1 MGFDVEKIFL
11 PSVGVDL
18 VLNINTDF
26 PISKSSIIYDA
37 DFKKQTITIAQP
49 IVPVSPNTPF
59 EQLHLTTLA
68 HIDQRRLRIGIR
80 CNLTQFINDY
90 PMAGGTTAK
99 AIVVQYQLPAVETNI
114 RSAFRLGMTSK
125 YSVRAKLIF
134 NNQEYRTPDDFKI
147 KDISFSGLGLIILEK
162 KDKPSTPLSD
172 LKRGTEMIM
181 GVALVDRDEN
191 GEIGTFP
198 VKIQVARINKD
209 YSEAHT
215 LIGLKIT
222 SITREN
228 EDALNHFIHAA
239 QIEELRRISK
249 KE

>member
-26 PISKSSIIYDA
+26 PVSKSSIIYDA

-49 IVPVSPNTPF
+49 IIPVSPNTSF

-68 HIDQRRLRIGIR
+68 HIDQRRLRVGIR
-80 CNLTQFINDY
+80 CSLTQFINDY

-99 AIVVQYQLPAVETNI
+99 AIVVRYQLPALETNI
-114 RSAFRLGMTSK
+114 RSAFRLSMTNK
-125 YSVRAKLIF
+125 YSVKAKLIY
-134 NNQEYRTPDDFKI
+134 NNQEYQTPDDFKI

-162 KDKPSTPLSD
+162 KDNPNTPLSE
-172 LKRGTEMIM
+172 LKRGTEMTM
-181 GVALVDRDEN
+181 GLTLVDSDEN
-191 GEIGTFP
+191 GVTGTFP
-198 VKIQVARINKD
+198 MKIQVARINKE
-209 YSEAHT
+209 YSETHT

-222 SITREN
+222 SIARDN
-228 EDALNHFIHAA
+228 EDVLNHFIHAA